1 MGSKSNKTF
10 FRNMFLIKNEKTAI
24 FSETTCCT
32 FSSLVFCGLP
42 HIFISNKMLLNWDET
57 GMQF

>member
-1 MGSKSNKTF
+1 
-10 FRNMFLIKNEKTAI
+10 MFLIKNEKTAI
-24 FSETTCCT
+24 FTETICCT